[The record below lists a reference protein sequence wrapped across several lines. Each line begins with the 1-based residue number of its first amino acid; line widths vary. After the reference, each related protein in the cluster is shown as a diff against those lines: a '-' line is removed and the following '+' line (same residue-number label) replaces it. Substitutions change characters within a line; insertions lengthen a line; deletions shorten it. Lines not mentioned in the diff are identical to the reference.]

1 MADYDD
7 SPTFVIETR
16 GGGGGAGTFLLG
28 ALVGAAVALLLAPR
42 SGAETQAEIAGAAR
56 RLRDGVEG
64 RVTGVRDSVSDRVE
78 RTRDR
83 VAGTFDSVRGE
94 VETRVGH
101 ARAALD
107 AGVSAARDARGE
119 LQRRVDDAKRA
130 YRARRDGNGNG
141 EDEGGGSEVG
151 SALADG
157 NAPAALSG
165 GDIMVTEVTTEEDQG
180 DLA

>member
-7 SPTFVIETR
+7 LPTFVIETR
-16 GGGGGAGTFLLG
+16 GGGAGAGTFLLG

-56 RLRDGVEG
+56 RLAGDVQGRVSGARDEVMSRVEG
-64 RVTGVRDSVSDRVE
+64 A
-78 RTRDR
+78 RDR
-83 VAGTFDSVRGE
+83 VGGAFDGVRGQ
-94 VETRVGH
+94 VETRVQQ

-107 AGVSAARDARGE
+107 VGRSTASSARDE

-130 YRARRDGNGNG
+130 YRTTLGRNGDDGDAG
-141 EDEGGGSEVG
+141 EAAGAVG
-151 SALADG
+151 
-157 NAPAALSG
+157 PAASG
-165 GDIMVTEVTTEEDQG
+165 GEIVVTEVTTEEDRG

>member
-7 SPTFVIETR
+7 LPTFVIETR
-16 GGGGGAGTFLLG
+16 GGGGGGAGTFLLG

-42 SGAETQAEIAGAAR
+42 SGSETQAEIAGAAR

-83 VAGTFDSVRGE
+83 VAGTFESVRGE

-107 AGVSAARDARGE
+107 AGVHAARDARGE

-130 YRARRDGNGNG
+130 YRTRRDGTGA
-141 EDEGGGSEVG
+141 EDGGSSDAASV
-151 SALADG
+151 SADADT
-157 NAPAALSG
+157 PAALSG
-165 GDIMVTEVTTEEDQG
+165 GEIVVTEVTTEEDQG

>member
-7 SPTFVIETR
+7 LPTFVIETR

-42 SGAETQAEIAGAAR
+42 SGSETQAEIAGAAR

-83 VAGTFDSVRGE
+83 VTGTFESVRGE

-107 AGVSAARDARGE
+107 AGVNAARDARGE

-130 YRARRDGNGNG
+130 YRTRRDGNG
-141 EDEGGGSEVG
+141 EDDGAEAA
-151 SALADG
+151 SASADG
-157 NAPAALSG
+157 DAPAALSA
-165 GDIMVTEVTTEEDQG
+165 GDIVVTEVTTEEDQG